1 MVVLVP
7 KKIKGEKGD
16 TPEGAPGERLRAPAH
31 PANYHK
37 DKEPQAAERDKAG

>member
-31 PANYHK
+31 PANDPPARPLK
-37 DKEPQAAERDKAG
+37 PM